1 MIQIARYL
9 TIDLLKNK
17 AIIGSFLLFVAIG
30 WGLFFI
36 ENQPEKAL
44 LMVMQVTLLLLP
56 LITLIFSCIY
66 YYNSYEFTVLLLS
79 NPIKRNAVIQAFF
92 IALSLSF
99 SIAYTLGIGLPLLI
113 NYPTAET
120 LILLLSGNFLLWIFV
135 GLALFISTKVNDK
148 VKGIGLVL
156 ILWAFFAFLFDGLL
170 IMIMYQFGA
179 YPIEKLILVLT
190 FLNPIDISRISVIMQ
205 TDASA
210 MMGLSG
216 AVFVDFFGSAKGLLI
231 SFTALLIWVALMYI
245 GAVRN
250 FGKSDL

>member
-9 TIDLLKNK
+9 TIDLLKNR
-17 AIIGSFLLFVAIG
+17 AVIGSFLLFVAIG

-79 NPIKRNAVIQAFF
+79 NPIKRSAVIQAFF
-92 IALSLSF
+92 IALSISF
-99 SIAYTLGIGLPLLI
+99 SFAYTIGIGLPLLLNNPSPESVI
-113 NYPTAET
+113 M
-120 LILLLSGNFLLWIFV
+120 LVSGNFLLWIFV
-135 GLALFISTKVNDK
+135 GIALFICTKVNDK

-170 IMIMYQFGA
+170 ILIMYQFGA
-179 YPIEKLILVLT
+179 YPIEKLILILT

-216 AVFVDFFGSAKGLLI
+216 AVFVDFFGSMKGLVI
-231 SFTALLIWVALMYI
+231 SFSALLLWVAVMYL
-245 GAVRN
+245 GSVRN
-250 FGKSDL
+250 FRKSDL

>member
-9 TIDLLKNK
+9 TIDLLKNR
-17 AIIGSFLLFVAIG
+17 AIIGSFLLFAAIG

-92 IALSLSF
+92 IALSVSL
-99 SIAYTLGIGLPLLI
+99 SIAYILGIGLPLLL
-113 NYPTAET
+113 NYPSVET
-120 LILLLSGNFLLWIFV
+120 FILLVSGNFLLWIFV

-148 VKGIGLVL
+148 VRGIGLVL

-170 IMIMYQFGA
+170 ILIMYQFGA
-179 YPIEKLILVLT
+179 YPIEKLILLLT

-216 AVFVDFFGSAKGLLI
+216 AVFVDFFGSMKGLLI
-231 SFTALLIWVALMYI
+231 SFSALLLWVIVMYA

>member
-9 TIDLLKNK
+9 TIDLLKNR

-79 NPIKRNAVIQAFF
+79 NPIKRSAVIQAFF
-92 IALSLSF
+92 IALSISF
-99 SIAYTLGIGLPLLI
+99 SIAYTVGIGLPLLLNSPSPKSVI
-113 NYPTAET
+113 M
-120 LILLLSGNFLLWIFV
+120 LVSGNFLLWIFV
-135 GLALFISTKVNDK
+135 GIALFISTKVNDK

-170 IMIMYQFGA
+170 ILIMYQYGA
-179 YPIEKLILVLT
+179 YPIEELILVLT

-216 AVFVDFFGSAKGLLI
+216 AVFVDFFGSMRGLVI
-231 SFTALLIWVALMYI
+231 SFSALLLWVAVMYL
-245 GAVRN
+245 GSVRN
-250 FGKSDL
+250 FRKSDL

>member
-9 TIDLLKNK
+9 TIDLLKNR

-92 IALSLSF
+92 IALSISF
-99 SIAYTLGIGLPLLI
+99 SLAYTFGIGLPLLI
-113 NYPTAET
+113 NNPSPESVIM
-120 LILLLSGNFLLWIFV
+120 LVSGNFLLWIFV
-135 GLALFISTKVNDK
+135 GIALFISTKVNDK

-179 YPIEKLILVLT
+179 YPIEKLILILT

-216 AVFVDFFGSAKGLLI
+216 AVFVDFFGSIRGLAI
-231 SFTALLIWVALMYI
+231 SFSALLLWVAIMYL
-245 GAVRN
+245 GSVRN
-250 FGKSDL
+250 FRKSDL

>member
-1 MIQIARYL
+1 MIEIARYL
-9 TIDLLKNK
+9 SLDLLKNK
-17 AIIGSFLLFVAIG
+17 AIIGSLLLFAAIS

-36 ENQPEKAL
+36 EHQPEKVL
-44 LMVMQVTLLLLP
+44 LMLMQITLLLIP

-92 IALSLSF
+92 IALCIVF
-99 SIAYTLGIGLPLLI
+99 SIVYTLGIGLPLLL
-113 NYPTAET
+113 YSPTPESFI
-120 LILLLSGNFLLWIFV
+120 LIASGNLLLWIFV
-135 GLALFISTKVNDK
+135 GLALFISTMVKDK

-170 IMIMYQFGA
+170 IMLMYQFGA
-179 YPIEKLILVLT
+179 YPIEKLILALT

-216 AVFVDFFGSAKGLLI
+216 AVFVDFFGSIRGITI
-231 SFTALLIWVALMYI
+231 SFISLLLWIILLYT
-245 GAVRN
+245 GSVRN
-250 FGKSDL
+250 FRKNDL

>member
-9 TIDLLKNK
+9 TIDLLKNR
-17 AIIGSFLLFVAIG
+17 AIIGSFLLFAAIG

-92 IALSLSF
+92 IALSMSL
-99 SIAYTLGIGLPLLI
+99 SIAYILGIGLPLLL
-113 NYPTAET
+113 NYPSVET
-120 LILLLSGNFLLWIFV
+120 FILLVSGNFLLWIFV

-148 VKGIGLVL
+148 VRGIGLVL

-170 IMIMYQFGA
+170 ILIMYQFGA
-179 YPIEKLILVLT
+179 YPIEKFILLLT

-216 AVFVDFFGSAKGLLI
+216 AVFVDFFGSMKGLLI
-231 SFTALLIWVALMYI
+231 SFSALLLWVIVMYA

>member
-9 TIDLLKNK
+9 TIDLLKNR

-92 IALSLSF
+92 IALSISF
-99 SIAYTLGIGLPLLI
+99 SLAYTLGIGLPLLL
-113 NYPTAET
+113 NNLSSES
-120 LILLLSGNFLLWIFV
+120 LIMLVSGNFLLWIFV
-135 GLALFISTKVNDK
+135 GIGLFISTKVNDK

-170 IMIMYQFGA
+170 ILLMYQFGA
-179 YPIEKLILVLT
+179 YPIEKLILILT

-216 AVFVDFFGSAKGLLI
+216 AVFVDFFGSMRGLII
-231 SFTALLIWVALMYI
+231 SFSALLLWVAVMYW
-245 GAVRN
+245 GSVRN

>member
-9 TIDLLKNK
+9 TIDLLKNR
-17 AIIGSFLLFVAIG
+17 AIIGSFLLFVTIG

-92 IALSLSF
+92 IALSISF
-99 SIAYTLGIGLPLLI
+99 SIAYTLGIGLPLLLNNPSPESVI
-113 NYPTAET
+113 M
-120 LILLLSGNFLLWIFV
+120 LVSGNFLLWIFV
-135 GLALFISTKVNDK
+135 GIALFISTKVNDK

-170 IMIMYQFGA
+170 ILIMYQFGA
-179 YPIEKLILVLT
+179 YPIEKLILILT
-190 FLNPIDISRISVIMQ
+190 FLNPIDISRISVIMH

-216 AVFVDFFGSAKGLLI
+216 AVFVDFFGSMRGLVI
-231 SFTALLIWVALMYI
+231 SFSALLLWVAVMYL
-245 GAVRN
+245 GSVRN
-250 FGKSDL
+250 FRKSDL